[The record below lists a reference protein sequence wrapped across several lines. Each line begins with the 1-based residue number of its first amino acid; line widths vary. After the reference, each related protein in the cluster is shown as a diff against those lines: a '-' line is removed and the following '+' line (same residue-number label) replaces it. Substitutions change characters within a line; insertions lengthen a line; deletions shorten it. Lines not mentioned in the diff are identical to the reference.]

1 MGHAQAEDTRVDWE
15 GALVQRARGGD
26 ARAFERLYRE
36 HAGRVYGLC
45 LRMTRDAQLAEDCV
59 QDTFINAWR
68 ALPKFEVRSSLST
81 WLHRIAVNVSLAS
94 AARPPRSRRAAEDEA
109 KPSPASGC
117 WRRRSRSRR
126 SRRRSRALPDG
137 ARDALV
143 LHALYG
149 YCTWRRR
156 RCSASPRA
164 PARRSCTARASCCAS
179 DSTWRSTDTNGRPAA
194 QGDLAARAA
203 AVVEPPRD
211 LWPEIEARL
220 KARGGRRGR

>member
-1 MGHAQAEDTRVDWE
+1 MTYAQAEDTRVDWE
-15 GALVQRARGGD
+15 GGLVQRARAGD

-81 WLHRIAVNVSLAS
+81 WLHRIAVNVSLAK
-94 AARPPRSRRAAEDEA
+94 RRKGNPTEPLPEEEDGGAVEWLLETPVEVEEIETA
-109 KPSPASGC
+109 IAG
-117 WRRRSRSRR
+117 
-126 SRRRSRALPDG
+126 LPEG

-149 YCTWRRR
+149 YSHGEAAEMLGIAEGTCK
-156 RCSASPRA
+156 AQLHRA
-164 PARRSCTARASCCAS
+164 RKLLRER
-179 DSTWRSTDTNGRPAA
+179 
-194 QGDLAARAA
+194 LAME
-203 AVVEPPRD
+203 VN
-211 LWPEIEARL
+211 
-220 KARGGRRGR
+220 